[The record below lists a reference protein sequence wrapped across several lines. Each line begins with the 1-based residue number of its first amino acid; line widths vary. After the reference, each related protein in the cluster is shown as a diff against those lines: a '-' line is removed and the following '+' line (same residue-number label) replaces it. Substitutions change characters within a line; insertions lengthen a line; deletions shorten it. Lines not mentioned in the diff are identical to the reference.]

1 MHGNMMIFDPDL
13 PHNHLHFSMFF
24 AHSATINVLYIRSR
38 VRRKNMLLSQ
48 FLSTSDNKGGFGAGG
63 GGGRRGNHPP
73 PLGRKL
79 DRQYY
84 VSIATH
90 LININTYSYIAPL
103 FQNLGSATG

>member
-48 FLSTSDNKGGFGAGG
+48 FLSTSDNKGGFGAGAG
-63 GGGRRGNHPP
+63 GGGGAKGQSPP
-73 PLGRKL
+73 PPPWPKI
-79 DRQYY
+79 RQAILCVYC
-84 VSIATH
+84 
-90 LININTYSYIAPL
+90 NTFNKY
-103 FQNLGSATG
+103 